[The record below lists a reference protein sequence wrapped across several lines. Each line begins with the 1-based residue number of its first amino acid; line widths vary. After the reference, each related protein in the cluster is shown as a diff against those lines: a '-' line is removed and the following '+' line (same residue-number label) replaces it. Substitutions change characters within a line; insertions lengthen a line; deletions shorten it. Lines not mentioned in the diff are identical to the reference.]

1 MMNHKTRRLAQ
12 NAGVIILIIA
22 GLWWVVSQF
31 VRFGRSTYTDNA
43 QIRQQIVPVNSRVAG
58 FIEKIYFDEYAKVKK
73 GDTLAIIEDSE
84 FRLRLAQANADYQ
97 NATSGKNAMSSA
109 ISTTHNNLQVSDAA
123 LAEVKAMLDNAS
135 KDYNRYSEL
144 LRENAVTRQQYD
156 AIESQY
162 IALKAKYDMLSRQK
176 QSTAL
181 IGQEQTHRLG
191 QNDAGIQLAKAA
203 IEIAELN
210 LSYTVIT
217 APCDG
222 YTSRKGIQEG
232 QLVQPGQTIVN
243 IVDTSDIW
251 VIANYKETQTTDM
264 KIGDSVSIE
273 VDAVPGIVFHGEI
286 EAISQATGAQYS
298 IIPQDNATGNFVKV
312 EQRLPVKIIFTDN
325 NDSSAISRLRA
336 GMNVECEV
344 ITKD

>member
-123 LAEVKAMLDNAS
+123 LAEVCDSGSDGCVWLSDTAADGE
-135 KDYNRYSEL
+135 SETGTC
-144 LRENAVTRQQYD
+144 R
-156 AIESQY
+156 
-162 IALKAKYDMLSRQK
+162 
-176 QSTAL
+176 
-181 IGQEQTHRLG
+181 
-191 QNDAGIQLAKAA
+191 
-203 IEIAELN
+203 
-210 LSYTVIT
+210 
-217 APCDG
+217 
-222 YTSRKGIQEG
+222 
-232 QLVQPGQTIVN
+232 
-243 IVDTSDIW
+243 
-251 VIANYKETQTTDM
+251 
-264 KIGDSVSIE
+264 
-273 VDAVPGIVFHGEI
+273 HG
-286 EAISQATGAQYS
+286 AYCT
-298 IIPQDNATGNFVKV
+298 
-312 EQRLPVKIIFTDN
+312 
-325 NDSSAISRLRA
+325 
-336 GMNVECEV
+336 
-344 ITKD
+344 